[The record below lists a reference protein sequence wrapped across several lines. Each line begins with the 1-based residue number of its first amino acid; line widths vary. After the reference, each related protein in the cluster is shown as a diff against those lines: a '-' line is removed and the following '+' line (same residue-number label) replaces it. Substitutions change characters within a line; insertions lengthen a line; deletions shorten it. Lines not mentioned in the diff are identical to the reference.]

1 VSDEN
6 AAASFDPLRPRMM
19 RIAYRMLRSIADA
32 EDVVQDAF
40 QDGRIVAISVMR
52 NQDKLRDLRGAAT
65 H

>member
-1 VSDEN
+1 
-6 AAASFDPLRPRMM
+6 MM